1 MGQPDEVRCS
11 PLARHLCFV
20 ADVVVA
26 VDCDTR
32 LDDVK
37 CFIHADTV
45 LLARREFAVPR
56 SRELFTIAQRH
67 RRAERRVV
75 AEQHLGSTG
84 ASQMRQVIVS
94 EVFIREPAV
103 TWGAERP
110 IDRVGAAEYC
120 DFDAAPKEVA
130 AARDV
135 HEVLGHRDRLTAAL
149 DLLLQKRV
157 MLVVAVE
164 ERHRDARGGHGVDE
178 PLAVGP
184 VAEVTELEHHVGI
197 QQTCRGRDEALP
209 PRSPAVCVS
218 NQEDAHPPH
227 GAHQVQPRKLGLK
240 VSKRPLSAPE
250 TLGTKGLRSSVS
262 TPHPTISSRS
272 CGGSAC
278 AKGAVHQLVL
288 LKGETIMATLTESQ
302 NKIDMSNLELNT
314 AIAKVRK
321 DMKAAEAAIHA
332 PMADGDI
339 PAAVKREIRS
349 VVGHATNVEVRF
361 IAWETIEAHDVVL
374 EDGTVV
380 NIGTEDV
387 QVYSVAIPGTK
398 LKKGYKTYVRLTK
411 KIDGPAPY
419 IDFESAWFLAVPA
432 MWRRVAFLPNSR
444 SCYGTLG
451 AYLQQWSKHKWNK
464 RTSHAICVTD
474 VYSFERFCR

>member
-1 MGQPDEVRCS
+1 
-11 PLARHLCFV
+11 
-20 ADVVVA
+20 
-26 VDCDTR
+26 
-32 LDDVK
+32 
-37 CFIHADTV
+37 
-45 LLARREFAVPR
+45 
-56 SRELFTIAQRH
+56 
-67 RRAERRVV
+67 
-75 AEQHLGSTG
+75 
-84 ASQMRQVIVS
+84 
-94 EVFIREPAV
+94 
-103 TWGAERP
+103 
-110 IDRVGAAEYC
+110 
-120 DFDAAPKEVA
+120 
-130 AARDV
+130 
-135 HEVLGHRDRLTAAL
+135 
-149 DLLLQKRV
+149 
-157 MLVVAVE
+157 
-164 ERHRDARGGHGVDE
+164 
-178 PLAVGP
+178 
-184 VAEVTELEHHVGI
+184 
-197 QQTCRGRDEALP
+197 
-209 PRSPAVCVS
+209 
-218 NQEDAHPPH
+218 
-227 GAHQVQPRKLGLK
+227 
-240 VSKRPLSAPE
+240 
-250 TLGTKGLRSSVS
+250 
-262 TPHPTISSRS
+262 
-272 CGGSAC
+272 
-278 AKGAVHQLVL
+278 
-288 LKGETIMATLTESQ
+288 MATLTESQ